1 MALASLAYSPT
12 TISFAQVLM
21 PYSESKLKDCFEAA
35 HDERTNPFRDFFT
48 QILIPRIL
56 STDPDVVGISVT
68 ATTQLIPTITLAT
81 LIKEEAPHVH
91 ITLGGNT
98 LSRFADEPHLFTK
111 LFDIID
117 SIVLFDGEPAL
128 DVLLEHLESGH
139 SLEDVPNLVT
149 CHEGRVR
156 RSPITLFADI
166 NGLPTPSFAGLDLEQ
181 YFFPEPVL
189 PVLTGRGCYWHRC
202 AFCTHTIG
210 YGKAFRPRTVGHVMK
225 DLADYTENLGVKLY
239 YFCDECIEPAWL
251 ETLCNR
257 LIEEDLQVRWMMEA
271 RLEQEFT
278 PELCRKLYQAGCRM
292 LAFGLESGCQ
302 RVLDLMN
309 KGTKKE
315 YISQTLQNS
324 SDAGIWNHVCI
335 IVGFPTETCDEA
347 RETLEFLKEN
357 KKNIG
362 SAIASSFLL
371 ELDSKIYLNP
381 ETYGITKILHHKDK
395 DFQFVFDYD
404 AYEKMNKE
412 ETKEI
417 WKEFQETIEKEGL
430 LPIEYGGFLLPLMDD
445 HEEVEER

>member
-1 MALASLAYSPT
+1 
-12 TISFAQVLM
+12 
-21 PYSESKLKDCFEAA
+21 
-35 HDERTNPFRDFFT
+35 
-48 QILIPRIL
+48 
-56 STDPDVVGISVT
+56 
-68 ATTQLIPTITLAT
+68 
-81 LIKEEAPHVH
+81 
-91 ITLGGNT
+91 
-98 LSRFADEPHLFTK
+98 
-111 LFDIID
+111 
-117 SIVLFDGEPAL
+117 
-128 DVLLEHLESGH
+128 
-139 SLEDVPNLVT
+139 
-149 CHEGRVR
+149 
-156 RSPITLFADI
+156 
-166 NGLPTPSFAGLDLEQ
+166 
-181 YFFPEPVL
+181 
-189 PVLTGRGCYWHRC
+189 LTSRGCYWGDC
-202 AFCTHTIG
+202 AFCTISFG
-210 YGKAFRPRTVGHVMK
+210 YGRNFKYKPRNIEKVFKDIVHVREK
-225 DLADYTENLGVKLY
+225 YKTHFIQFADNCIPPRRAEKL
-239 YFCDECIEPAWL
+239 CD
-251 ETLCNR
+251 R